1 MQNKYLNNA
10 FIIIFWLIV
19 WQIAAM
25 AVNQAILL
33 PKPVMVGK
41 TLLRFLG
48 ESEFWLAIT
57 HSLLKIMLGFF
68 LAMILGSGLAFLGAK
83 FSFVHQLIYPILSII
98 KATPVASFIILAL
111 IWIKSA
117 NLSTFIAFLMV
128 LPMFYANIYQGLKNV
143 DVKLLE
149 VAKVFGLNK
158 RRTFREVYLPSLK
171 PYLISTCT
179 IGLGFAWKSGVAAEV
194 IGLPAKT
201 IGNQLYYAK
210 VYLQTDE
217 LFAWTAA
224 IIVLSIFLEKLLL
237 KILKKLER

>member
-111 IWIKSA
+111 IWIKST

-179 IGLGFAWKSGVAAEV
+179 ISLGFAWKSGVAAEV

>member
-1 MQNKYLNNA
+1 MRNKYLNNA

-128 LPMFYANIYQGLKNV
+128 LPMIYANI
-143 DVKLLE
+143 
-149 VAKVFGLNK
+149 
-158 RRTFREVYLPSLK
+158 
-171 PYLISTCT
+171 
-179 IGLGFAWKSGVAAEV
+179 
-194 IGLPAKT
+194 
-201 IGNQLYYAK
+201 
-210 VYLQTDE
+210 
-217 LFAWTAA
+217 
-224 IIVLSIFLEKLLL
+224 
-237 KILKKLER
+237 

>member
-1 MQNKYLNNA
+1 MRNKYLNTA

-117 NLSTFIAFLMV
+117 NLSTFIAFMMV

-158 RRTFREVYLPSLK
+158 RRTFREVYLPS
-171 PYLISTCT
+171 
-179 IGLGFAWKSGVAAEV
+179 
-194 IGLPAKT
+194 
-201 IGNQLYYAK
+201 
-210 VYLQTDE
+210 
-217 LFAWTAA
+217 
-224 IIVLSIFLEKLLL
+224 
-237 KILKKLER
+237 

>member
-1 MQNKYLNNA
+1 MRNKYLKNA

>member
-1 MQNKYLNNA
+1 MRNKYLNNA

-111 IWIKSA
+111 IWINSA

>member
-1 MQNKYLNNA
+1 MRNKYLNNA

-57 HSLLKIMLGFF
+57 HSLLKIMMGFF

-111 IWIKSA
+111 IWINSA

>member
-1 MQNKYLNNA
+1 MRNKYLNNA